1 MGALRSNSLETR
13 SSFLEQRSNSLEQRS
28 SFLGARPLAT
38 RQKECLLSANPQPRA
53 GHRVERL
60 GADGDG
66 VIQLE
71 GGLLFVR
78 GALPADLITVGKTRK
93 DGKIDRA
100 ELHKVLEPSPDRVPS
115 ACDIAHRC
123 GGCPLMAA
131 SPALETRFKEST
143 IRHALEKAM
152 GKPVALHLVRPEPLL
167 GYRTRARLS
176 FERARGTLRI
186 GYLMPG
192 TRDVVDAPKCVVL
205 GPTLERALAFVRSE
219 LSMLE
224 GVGEL
229 HLGLVREKSGT
240 ESASGELAVIAVRSE
255 SAQPASLYRAMELGV
270 SSGILG
276 GAELNVGG
284 TTVPT
289 RFGASMEAGTREDSE
304 DVDGRILSVPLG
316 GFRQA
321 HAQADRLLGGAVLE
335 MARPE
340 SQRVLE
346 LHAGHG
352 NFTLA
357 LAARAESVIA
367 VEVSER
373 AAAMLK
379 ANLKAHG
386 LADKVTVHALEGSAY
401 FAKAKRPHPASVAR
415 GKGPEVVVLDP
426 PRTGA
431 KELVAP
437 IVALGPQRIVYAS
450 CSPIT
455 LGRDLGLFAAA
466 GYTVTAA
473 QVFDL
478 FPHTTHVES
487 VVLLEKA

>member
-1 MGALRSNSLETR
+1 M
-13 SSFLEQRSNSLEQRS
+13 
-28 SFLGARPLAT
+28 
-38 RQKECLLSANPQPRA
+38 
-53 GHRVERL
+53 
-60 GADGDG
+60 
-66 VIQLE
+66 IQLE
-71 GGLLFVR
+71 GGGLLFVR
-78 GALPADLITVGKTRK
+78 GALPGDLITVGKTRK

-131 SPALETRFKEST
+131 SPELETRFKEST
-143 IRHALEKAM
+143 IRHALEKAV
-152 GKPVALHLVRPEPLL
+152 GEPVALQLVRPEPLL

-176 FERARGTLRI
+176 FQKERGTLRV

-192 TRDVVDAPKCVVL
+192 TRDVVDAVRCVVL
-205 GPTLERALAFVRSE
+205 GPTLERALAFVRKE

-224 GVGEL
+224 GAGEL
-229 HLGLVREKSGT
+229 HLGLVRGDGEN
-240 ESASGELAVIAVRSE
+240 ELAVIAVRSE
-255 SAQPASLYRAMELGV
+255 SAQPPSLYRAMELGV

-321 HAQADRLLGGAVLE
+321 HAKADRLLGAAVLE
-335 MARPE
+335 LARPE
-340 SQRVLE
+340 GLRVLE

-357 LAARAESVIA
+357 LASRAESVIA
-367 VEVSER
+367 VEVSEK
-373 AAAMLK
+373 AAAMLRS
-379 ANLKAHG
+379 NLKAHG
-386 LADKVTVHALEGSAY
+386 LSEKVTVHALEGSAY

-415 GKGPEVVVLDP
+415 GKGPEIVVLDP

-437 IVALGPQRIVYAS
+437 IVTLGPQRIVYAS
-450 CSPIT
+450 CSPVT
-455 LGRDLGLFAAA
+455 LGRDLGLFASS
-466 GYTVTAA
+466 GYTVSAA

-487 VVLLEKA
+487 VVLLEKISRA